1 MNRWRLVCA
10 AALLVGCVGK
20 IGDPPGQASG
30 SSGGGSGSN
39 ATGSSGST
47 SGSGGTNTNGT
58 GSSNGTTGA
67 GGYGVSTGTGGTAT
81 VCTPGVPVTSQI
93 ARLTNAQYDQTISDL
108 LGVTTLTAANGVA
121 PSTILATDQSGSITS
136 LAWSSYQSV
145 ADKIATQVMAD
156 TTLKGNFLKCTF
168 TGDGSACLKDTITTF
183 GRRAFRRPLSTD
195 EIASF
200 TKIITN
206 GAKITAT
213 GTPTDVAG
221 TLLYMF
227 LISPSFLQRAEITNT
242 SDGNGNFTLSS
253 YEVAS
258 RLSYLLWNSMPDDT
272 LSTAADNNQL
282 STAAQILTQ
291 AKRMLMSDRARS
303 KVSAFHQY
311 YLLMGTNT
319 RWDTIIHDSSLFP
332 AFDSSMVGTL
342 ETETQMF
349 FDNIV
354 FGSKAGTFQDLLLSP
369 TAYVNSALAPL
380 YGLDPSKFGTDLTLT
395 TLDGTQRPGFLT
407 RVGFLNAYS
416 SYSRTSP
423 ILRGAFIT
431 KQIMGTQIGSPPP
444 GATTVALPT
453 GADLDT
459 NRKQVD
465 AQTADTQCAGCHH
478 VYINPP
484 GFVMEAFNAVGTAQ
498 TQEATTGAPIDTVA
512 DVMIDG
518 NTVHCTN
525 PSDLMNALA
534 NSPMTQQRYA
544 ERWTSFAYERESDPM
559 DCDTVNS
566 LSTKI
571 AAGGYTIQNL
581 ITDLTQT
588 TSFRTR
594 AVGVTQ

>member
-1 MNRWRLVCA
+1 
-10 AALLVGCVGK
+10 VG
-20 IGDPPGQASG
+20 
-30 SSGGGSGSN
+30 
-39 ATGSSGST
+39 T
-47 SGSGGTNTNGT
+47 
-58 GSSNGTTGA
+58 
-67 GGYGVSTGTGGTAT
+67 TGTGGSTTTTT
-81 VCTPGVPVTSQI
+81 VCTPGIPVTSQI

-108 LGVTTLTAANGVA
+108 LGVTSLDAANGDA
-121 PSTILATDQSGSITS
+121 PSTILPTDQSGSITS

-145 ADKIATQVMAD
+145 ADMIATQVMASS
-156 TTLKGNFLKCTF
+156 TLKANFLKCTF
-168 TGDGSACLKDTITTF
+168 TGDGSACLKDTINKF
-183 GRRAFRRPLSTD
+183 GRRAFRRPLTAD
-195 EIASF
+195 EVTSF

-206 GAKITAT
+206 GSKITAT

-227 LISPSFLQRAEITNT
+227 LISPSFLQREEISGTT
-242 SDGNGNFTLSS
+242 PDSNGDFALSS

-282 STAAQILTQ
+282 TTPAQILAQ
-291 AKRMLMSDRARS
+291 AKRMLMSDRARA

-319 RWDTIIHDSSLFP
+319 RWDTIIHDSTMFP
-332 AFDSSMVGTL
+332 AFNSSMVGTL
-342 ETETQMF
+342 ENETQMF
-349 FDNIV
+349 FDNIA
-354 FGSKAGTFQDLLLSP
+354 FAANGTFQDLLLSP
-369 TAYVNSALAPL
+369 SAYVNNALAPL

-395 TLDGTQRPGFLT
+395 TLDATQRPGFLT

-416 SYSRTSP
+416 SYNRTSP

-444 GATTVALPT
+444 GAAMATLPT

-465 AQTADTQCAGCHH
+465 AQTADPACAGCHH

-498 TQEATTGAPIDTVA
+498 TTEASTGAPIDTVA

-525 PSDLMNALA
+525 PLDLMKALA
-534 NSPMTQQRYA
+534 ASPMTQQRYA

-559 DCDTVNS
+559 DCDTVNM

-581 ITDLTQT
+581 VTDLTQT
-588 TSFRTR
+588 NSFRTR
-594 AVGVTQ
+594 AVGVSQ